1 MNELM
6 EIDIREVG
14 QILWKKIWIL
24 LLCAVLVAGM
34 VLVYTVN
41 FVTPMYTASITV
53 YVNNNSSQNNLAI
66 SSGDLAVALRLVNT
80 YINIL
85 GSDQVL
91 EEVIKKTGAVL
102 TPGQLRAMI
111 SAEAM
116 GETEMFEVK
125 VETPSPELSQDLAN
139 AIAEIAPGKIS
150 TVIEGSSAK
159 VVDYAKLPTSKSSP
173 NYVKNAVLGF
183 ALGLI
188 GAAAFVVCWSVMDTR
203 VKCERDLMRIQQLPI
218 LGKIPDI
225 GAVTEQKPK
234 KVRR

>member
-6 EIDIREVG
+6 EIDIKEIG
-14 QILWKKIWIL
+14 QILWKRIWIL
-24 LLCAVLVAGM
+24 LLCAVLVTGM

-41 FVTPMYTASITV
+41 FVTPLYTASITV
-53 YVNNNSSQNNLAI
+53 YVNNNSSQNSLAI

-91 EEVIKKTGAVL
+91 EEVIEKTGAVL
-102 TPGQLRAMI
+102 TPDKLRAMI
-111 SAEAM
+111 TAEAM

-125 VETPSPELSQDLAN
+125 VKTPSPQMSQDLAN
-139 AIAEIAPGKIS
+139 AIAEVAPAKIS
-150 TVIEGSSAK
+150 SVIEGSSAK
-159 VVDYAKLPTSKSSP
+159 VVDYAKLPEGRSYPSYTRT
-173 NYVKNAVLGF
+173 AILGF
-183 ALGLI
+183 VMGLF
-188 GAAAFVVCWSVMDTR
+188 GSAVVLICCVVMDNR
-203 VKCERDLMRIQQLPI
+203 VKCEKDLTRICQLPV

-225 GAVTEQKPK
+225 CEATEKQPK